1 MQYLFSKTRQ
11 IGIDHIELMCFSS
24 AAKDDFDYKNK
35 KSKNI
40 DHGNVCET
48 ANERVWIFRMIF
60 IILIISNVVRWSEM
74 LEEPAT
80 PSTEKLDA

>member
-1 MQYLFSKTRQ
+1 
-11 IGIDHIELMCFSS
+11 MCCSS

-35 KSKNI
+35 IRKHLI
-40 DHGNVCET
+40 T
-48 ANERVWIFRMIF
+48 ATFVKQPTKEFGFVLRMIF

>member
-1 MQYLFSKTRQ
+1 MITKIKSRKT
-11 IGIDHIELMCFSS
+11 F
-24 AAKDDFDYKNK
+24 
-35 KSKNI
+35 
-40 DHGNVCET
+40 DHGNICET